1 MNRKYHFLFVVK
13 KKTCGYNNS
22 KKVGKSYYWNME
34 VFDMLTELRQKSQIT
49 IPKEIVTKL
58 GLAEGDKLNIMEK
71 DGAIYI
77 MPVAVYQKKY
87 LDDLKD
93 EINDVKEKLKS
104 GEQPVFDNLDTLFDK
119 LEE

>member
-13 KKTCGYNNS
+13 KETCGYNNS

-77 MPVAVYQKKY
+77 MPVAVYPKKY

-104 GEQPVFDNLDTLFDK
+104 GEQPVFDNLDALFDK

>member
-1 MNRKYHFLFVVK
+1 
-13 KKTCGYNNS
+13 
-22 KKVGKSYYWNME
+22 ME

-77 MPVAVYQKKY
+77 MPVAVYPKKY

-104 GEQPVFDNLDTLFDK
+104 GEQPVFDNLDALFDK